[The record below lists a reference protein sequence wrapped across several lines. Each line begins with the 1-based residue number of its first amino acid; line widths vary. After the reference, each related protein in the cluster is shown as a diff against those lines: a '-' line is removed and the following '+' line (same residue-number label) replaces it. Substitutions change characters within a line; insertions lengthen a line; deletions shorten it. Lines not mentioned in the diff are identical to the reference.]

1 MIVTRQ
7 TPVKSNGKVV
17 KTEVSRITVSA
28 LLRSVIG
35 QHKTP
40 SLFYWDTCGSP
51 VIKRLLSSFFFLRHK
66 MEKLRNSIQ
75 LSKGGKKTVKQ
86 NNLAYTSSIQRKLY
100 FKQYYFLKSI

>member
-17 KTEVSRITVSA
+17 KTEMGRITVSA

-51 VIKRLLSSFFFLRHK
+51 VIKRLCFFVVYFFPPPQ
-66 MEKLRNSIQ
+66 N
-75 LSKGGKKTVKQ
+75 GKIAQ
-86 NNLAYTSSIQRKLY
+86 
-100 FKQYYFLKSI
+100 